1 MHAEVFEVRKGSGF
15 RVRAGQT
22 DYRCIISLRPVF
34 ISVKFNTSA
43 FHFLTFALAGLL
55 VMGCDSTGT
64 SSETPPPD
72 EGGVVSLSLVRTA
85 NSDVPSDAD
94 SAFVR
99 VWQPSGSF
107 NLVEFVNIPDP
118 GQQTEVSLDVPA
130 NQGYRAGILAV
141 TAVSEFDASSKQIL
155 AHGSSGTFTV
165 QSDDTS
171 QVDLEAR
178 VADLTLEAPESI
190 PPSRTDTI
198 RAVYGINPTGLDPF
212 IYPPWQNSNPTFGYG
227 SGSELNG
234 VGVQRTD
241 TTESR
246 QFEINAPNVSS
257 EDTTYVKVRVTATA
271 RQGATWTTA
280 NRRLGGTTFPSENG
294 PSFAIPVVPGSGDD
308 DGTVIIT
315 FSRDGDSWE
324 KTRRVVE

>member
-1 MHAEVFEVRKGSGF
+1 VRL
-15 RVRAGQT
+15 Q
-22 DYRCIISLRPVF
+22 
-34 ISVKFNTSA
+34 TSA
-43 FHFLTFALAGLL
+43 SLFIAALLTSAI
-55 VMGCDSTGT
+55 VVGCDSTG
-64 SSETPPPD
+64 SSPEDPPPD
-72 EGGVVSLSLVRTA
+72 EEGAVSFSLVRTA

-141 TAVSEFDASSKQIL
+141 TAVSEFDPSSKQIL

-190 PPSRTDTI
+190 PPNRTDTI
-198 RAVYGINPTGLDPF
+198 RAIYGVNPPEVGTPLGAE
-212 IYPPWQNSNPTFGYG
+212 QSSNPTFDY
-227 SGSELNG
+227 LNG
-234 VGVQRTD
+234 SSLNSVGTGETD
-241 TTESR
+241 TTASE
-246 QFEINAPNVSS
+246 QFEVNGPNVSS
-257 EDTTYVKVRVTATA
+257 EDTTYVKVRAFSIVD
-271 RQGATWTTA
+271 QGGTWTTA
-280 NRRLGGTTFPSENG
+280 NRELGDTTFPSENG

-308 DGTVIIT
+308 DGTVIIV
-315 FSRDGDSWE
+315 FSRDGDGWE